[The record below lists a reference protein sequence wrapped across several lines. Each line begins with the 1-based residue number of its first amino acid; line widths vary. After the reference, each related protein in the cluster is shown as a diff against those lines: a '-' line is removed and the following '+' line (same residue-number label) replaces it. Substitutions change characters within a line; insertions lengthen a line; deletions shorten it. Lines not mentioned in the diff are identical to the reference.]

1 MAKIVD
7 SSNQLDR
14 TLRIFDQ
21 FYSFNTIVNPDE
33 FDVVN
38 GYFTSIMESKQ
49 IANNFTASF
58 FRISQVTGIPALTLL
73 DNIRGANNKL
83 EMNKI
88 ICYFLNTLKSKIAL
102 YGVSQIPRPNQS
114 VSRNILQ

>member
-7 SSNQLDR
+7 LTNNLDR
-14 TLRIFDQ
+14 TLRIYDQ
-21 FYSFNTIVNPDE
+21 FYSYNSIVNPDE

-38 GYFTSIMESKQ
+38 GYFLSVCDTKSV
-49 IANNFTASF
+49 AGNFTASI
-58 FRISQVTGIPALTLL
+58 FRISQTTGIPALSLL
-73 DNIRGANNKL
+73 EQIKGANNKL

-88 ICYFLNTLKSKIAL
+88 ICYFLNTLKNKSAL
-102 YGVSQIPRPNQS
+102 YGVAQIPRPNQS

>member
-7 SSNQLDR
+7 MTQNADR
-14 TLRIFDQ
+14 TIRIFDQ
-21 FYSFNTIVNPDE
+21 FYSFNSIINADE
-33 FDVVN
+33 YDVVRGFFIQTCETKN
-38 GYFTSIMESKQ
+38 
-49 IANNFTASF
+49 IADNFTASL

-73 DNIRGANNKL
+73 DQLKGANNKL

-88 ICYFLNTLKSKIAL
+88 ICYFLNTLKLKTAL
-102 YGVSQIPRPNQS
+102 YGVSQIPRPNQT

>member
-7 SSNQLDR
+7 MSKDLDR
-14 TLRIFDQ
+14 TIRIFDQ
-21 FYSFNTIVNPDE
+21 FYSFNSIVNPDE
-33 FDVVN
+33 YDVVRSFFIGTCATKN
-38 GYFTSIMESKQ
+38 
-49 IANNFTASF
+49 IADNFTASL
-58 FRISQVTGIPALTLL
+58 FRISQVTGIPTLTLL
-73 DNIRGANNKL
+73 EQLKGANNKL

-88 ICYFLNTLKSKIAL
+88 ICYFLNTLKLKTAL

>member
-7 SSNQLDR
+7 LTNNLDR
-14 TLRIFDQ
+14 TLRIYDQ
-21 FYSFNTIVNPDE
+21 FYAYDAIVNPSE

-38 GYFTSIMESKQ
+38 GYFLSVCETRT
-49 IANNFTASF
+49 IASNFTAAL
-58 FRISQVTGIPALTLL
+58 FRISQSTGIPVLSLL
-73 DNIRGANNKL
+73 ENIKGANNKL

-114 VSRNILQ
+114 VARNILQ

>member
-7 SSNQLDR
+7 MSKDLDR
-14 TLRIFDQ
+14 TIRIFDQ
-21 FYSFNTIVNPDE
+21 FYSFNSIVNPDE
-33 FDVVN
+33 YDVVRGFFIETCATKN
-38 GYFTSIMESKQ
+38 
-49 IANNFTASF
+49 IADNFTASL

-73 DNIRGANNKL
+73 EQLKGANNKL

-88 ICYFLNTLKSKIAL
+88 ICYFLNTLKLKTAL

>member
-7 SSNQLDR
+7 ASNNLDR
-14 TLRIFDQ
+14 TLKIFDQ

-33 FDVVN
+33 FDLVN
-38 GYFTSIMESKQ
+38 GYFLGVCDSKS
-49 IANNFTASF
+49 IANNFTAAL
-58 FRISQVTGIPALTLL
+58 FRISQSTDIPALSLL
-73 DNIRGANNKL
+73 DSIKGANNKL

-88 ICYFLNTLKSKIAL
+88 ICYFLNTLKTKSAL